1 MTCVLGSFP
10 VWLIETGIIRSLVWM
25 LALPP
30 LIFWAVLSPHKSLVS
45 SLCSPLLSGTLLTTL
60 DSLYSPQSQF
70 RQSPGIPLCSPSW
83 PYGLQTCHGVSCD
96 NCRSSFISHLLKVS
110 VLCFLMSINLKTYF
124 ICFVFYFWLFG
135 VGKLVFTC
143 ASKFMSAYYVWHG
156 LFKVFGDM
164 MMNKK
169 AHAVTAA

>member
-1 MTCVLGSFP
+1 MNASTTASNLLGSSFP
-10 VWLIETGIIRSLVWM
+10 SQILGILSM
-25 LALPP
+25 QPSALWYSANNLRLP
-30 LIFWAVLSPHKSLVS
+30 ILSSIS
-45 SLCSPLLSGTLLTTL
+45 I
-60 DSLYSPQSQF
+60 

-83 PYGLQTCHGVSCD
+83 PYGLQTCHGVSWD